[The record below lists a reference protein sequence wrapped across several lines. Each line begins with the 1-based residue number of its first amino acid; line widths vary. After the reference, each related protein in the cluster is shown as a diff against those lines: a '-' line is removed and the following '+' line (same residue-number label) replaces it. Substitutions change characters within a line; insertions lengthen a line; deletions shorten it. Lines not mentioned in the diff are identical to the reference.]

1 MKKQVPNTIHIM
13 EYNIIF
19 VTVKRLPPNTIGNLL
34 ITFKI
39 YFIVTYELARFL
51 II

>member
-19 VTVKRLPPNTIGNLL
+19 VTVQVKRLPPNTIGSLL
-34 ITFKI
+34 ITLI
-39 YFIVTYELARFL
+39 YFGKKKT
-51 II
+51 